1 MAIAYAKFSFLQ
13 KYLRM
18 NKEDMKPFII
28 EGLQICLFNFNNFC
42 KKLLYE
48 IIHKKVKDEKD
59 RNIETKRG
67 WL

>member
-1 MAIAYAKFSFLQ
+1 MAIAYAK
-13 KYLRM
+13 
-18 NKEDMKPFII
+18 
-28 EGLQICLFNFNNFC
+28 
-42 KKLLYE
+42 LYE